1 MKSAVGCSC
10 KVDFQSKSVGIQLQ
24 SFVCKTTTQ
33 KIVQDY
39 ESHWEINKLVVDDII
54 SCNGESFAFL
64 ISRMISL
71 KSNIFGFSVCP
82 TCQIRDKERARLR
95 KVPKKQIQSNNVGG
109 PHPPTHSAEDLGFIE
124 FLKHLLAGGFYA
136 ICSVILV
143 PRSSSSS
150 KAYDSVRQKT
160 MVGLLFPTSFSQS
173 MLYFYP
179 DDLESFRRVVFAC
192 PSVKVQKMNKEVD
205 IPKISSSTLSSK
217 VLESTEFSS
226 TTRNDKVR
234 KFHENLFDK
243 VRKNADA
250 HQKHLEVLYNEST
263 MVPDL
268 PLTSDIIVVKRSTSL
283 ETVLSGLSNLMEDTD
298 TCVDHP
304 PVADLVEMAVSI
316 PQFASN
322 STDENNRE
330 DSSSIFQ
337 SLKER
342 SIYHS
347 EQTLESFRLSP
358 NDCEE
363 NKNSVNFYTSATR
376 LEDLSER
383 EAAVNTYASLA
394 FPLKCGFVVDD
405 AASTIKFP
413 NLTDE
418 TNHSLSIR
426 AKQVCE
432 SKSITKQ
439 ASSSGDNQYSFIGVL
454 SNLVSLFSRSPDK
467 VASTKPLD
475 LEILEGA
482 KLDALLDE
490 ANEVVETTNEE
501 DVSYLLRL
509 PSSQSTVTK
518 ILSQQDREVEND
530 DDDATVSTIR
540 DDLPDVL
547 MKECLEKENDNSD
560 KVAQKECELIQKTV
574 AAFPKVSSISSNIIG
589 GLWDALFTNNGKNI
603 CHIIQD
609 PQIVGVVS
617 AERKKV
623 NKALKDTLKGR
634 LGSDPFFIEILA
646 SLALFQVFLNLEW
659 YCMDTSL
666 RQNKEGIKDIV
677 SSVELALQKLS
688 LAMGSPFFQCQYF
701 SNLLSSCNQSDKII
715 GMSDVIS
722 LIRKHYQNHSL
733 DGKIEK
739 LIDEYDEKR
748 RLESLSPDK
757 SIGSQPS
764 TDNESNFHNQKIT
777 SVNDI
782 LLSEKSIV
790 TNVPANSAKPTELM
804 RTTSL
809 LTRKQPF
816 LGHRMN
822 MGMKRAVT
830 MVTNQNHTIRSIPSK
845 NFKSSDSNL
854 KTGKKRGLEETV
866 TAQKHI
872 LKSPNPPKK
881 KRLLSHDLDGD
892 ASIFG
897 DESFVSPQTSVIKS
911 RRLIASGEKEVIES
925 TPIQNYL
932 QSKNHSKGTKLF
944 D

>member
-1 MKSAVGCSC
+1 MAV
-10 KVDFQSKSVGIQLQ
+10 
-24 SFVCKTTTQ
+24 
-33 KIVQDY
+33 
-39 ESHWEINKLVVDDII
+39 EDII

-64 ISRMISL
+64 VSRMISL
-71 KSNIFGFSVCP
+71 KSNVFGFSVCS
-82 TCQIRDKERARLR
+82 TCQIREKERARLR
-95 KVPKKQIQSNNVGG
+95 KVPKKQIQSNNIGG
-109 PHPPTHSAEDLGFIE
+109 PPPPTHSAEDLSFIG

-143 PRSSSSS
+143 PEPSSSS

-192 PSVKVQKMNKEVD
+192 PSVKVQKVNKEVE
-205 IPKISSSTLSSK
+205 IPKISSSTSSSK
-217 VLESTEFSS
+217 LLESTEFSS
-226 TTRNDKVR
+226 TTRNDKFR

-304 PVADLVEMAVSI
+304 PVVDLVEMAVSI
-316 PQFASN
+316 PQFASS

-330 DSSSIFQ
+330 DSSNIFQ

-347 EQTLESFRLSP
+347 EQTLDSFRLSP

-363 NKNSVNFYTSATR
+363 NKDSVNFYTSATR

-383 EAAVNTYASLA
+383 EAGVNTCTSLA
-394 FPLKCGFVVDD
+394 FPLKSGFVVDD

-418 TNHSLSIR
+418 ANDSSFICT
-426 AKQVCE
+426 KEVCE
-432 SKSITKQ
+432 SKDISKQ

-467 VASTKPLD
+467 VASTKQLD
-475 LEILEGA
+475 LRILEGT
-482 KLDALLDE
+482 KIDALLDE
-490 ANEVVETTNEE
+490 ANEIAETTNEK

-518 ILSQQDREVEND
+518 ILSQQDREFEN

-540 DDLPDVL
+540 DDLSDVL
-547 MKECLEKENDNSD
+547 MKKCLEKENDNSD
-560 KVAQKECELIQKTV
+560 KDGQKECELIQKAV

-589 GLWDALFTNNGKNI
+589 GLWDALFTNCGKNI

-609 PQIVGVVS
+609 PHIVGVVS

-646 SLALFQVFLNLEW
+646 SLALFQVFLNIEW

-666 RQNKEGIKDIV
+666 RQNKEGVKDIV

-701 SNLLSSCNQSDKII
+701 SNLLSSCNQSDRII

-748 RLESLSPDK
+748 RLENLSPDK
-757 SIGSQPS
+757 LIGSQSS
-764 TDNESNFHNQKIT
+764 TDNESNFHNQRIT
-777 SVNDI
+777 STNDI
-782 LLSEKSIV
+782 LLPEKSIA
-790 TNVPANSAKPTELM
+790 TNVKPTELM

-809 LTRKQPF
+809 LTRKQPV

-830 MVTNQNHTIRSIPSK
+830 MVTNPNHTIRSISSK

-854 KTGKKRGLEETV
+854 KTGKKRSYEETV

-872 LKSPNPPKK
+872 MKSPNPPKK
-881 KRLLSHDLDGD
+881 KRPLSHDLDGD
-892 ASIFG
+892 TSIFG
-897 DESFVSPQTSVIKS
+897 DASFVSPQTSVIKS

-925 TPIQNYL
+925 TPVQNYL
-932 QSKNHSKGTKLF
+932 QSKNYSKGTKLF